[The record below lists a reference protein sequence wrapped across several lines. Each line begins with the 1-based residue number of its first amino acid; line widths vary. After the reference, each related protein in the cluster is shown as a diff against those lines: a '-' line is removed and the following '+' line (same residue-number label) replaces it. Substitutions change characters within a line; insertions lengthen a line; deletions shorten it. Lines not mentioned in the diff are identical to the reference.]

1 MSRAEFP
8 NIHVS
13 GHPLVRHKIRLLS
26 DVKTDSKLFRELVA
40 ELTSLLIYEAT
51 VDLPLRQVVFRT
63 PLEETTGYEI
73 DARIGL
79 VPILRAGLGMTEAAL
94 DALPGSE
101 VWHLGLYRDETTH
114 RPVSYYN
121 KLPKLCPDDL
131 VILLDP
137 MLATGGSATAAVQTL
152 KDWGAPR
159 VKFVGLIAAPEG
171 ARRMLDA
178 HPDVECFVSLLDRQ
192 LDENAY
198 IRPGLGD
205 AGDRMFGT
213 FADH

>member
-1 MSRAEFP
+1 MSKNGFP

-13 GHPLVRHKIRLLS
+13 GHPLVRHKIRLLA
-26 DVKTDSKLFRELVA
+26 DAKTDSKLFRELVA

-51 VDLPLRQVVFRT
+51 TDLPLRQVAFRT
-63 PLEETTGYEI
+63 PMEETVGWEI
-73 DARIGL
+73 GARIGL

-94 DALPGSE
+94 NALPGSE

-121 KLPKLCPDDL
+121 KLPKVCPDDL
-131 VILLDP
+131 VILCDP

-152 KDWGAPR
+152 KEWGAPR

-171 ARRMLDA
+171 ARRMLEE
-178 HPDVECFVSLLDRQ
+178 HPDVECFVAVLDRQ

-213 FADH
+213 FGDH